1 MEIKIVGLIG
11 VLHKR
16 YGAYIQNQS
25 LVHTNNRQHTT
36 YIHGVSVCV
45 AHESDNA
52 FGC

>member
-25 LVHTNNRQHTT
+25 LVHTNNRQPKASSNLA
-36 YIHGVSVCV
+36 ILKQG
-45 AHESDNA
+45 
-52 FGC
+52 G